1 MKTIY
6 HNGVIITGNRQ
17 QDMST
22 PPTCL
27 VVEND
32 LVAYV
37 GNADDPFVAN
47 TMEDAETQ
55 KINLEGRI
63 ILPGFIDGCAS
74 PTPTH
79 RFNP

>member
-1 MKTIY
+1 MKTVY
-6 HNGVIITGNRQ
+6 HNGVIVTGDRQ

-37 GNADDPFVAN
+37 GNVDDAFI
-47 TMEDAETQ
+47 AETLEDSEIQ
-55 KINLEGRI
+55 KVNLQGRI
-63 ILPGFIDGCAS
+63 ILPGFIDGCAPPS
-74 PTPTH
+74 LPP
-79 RFNP
+79 